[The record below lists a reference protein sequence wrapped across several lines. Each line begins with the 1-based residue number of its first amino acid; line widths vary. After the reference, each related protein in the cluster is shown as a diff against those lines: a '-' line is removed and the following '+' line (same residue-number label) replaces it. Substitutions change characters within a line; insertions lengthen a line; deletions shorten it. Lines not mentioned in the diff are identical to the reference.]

1 MKICRVVPILDTVGH
16 MTNYTCIGPV
26 VIVNLI
32 LFSISGPSTFLVS
45 KLRFE
50 VFNMICVSF
59 SSFSDSFR
67 KNFWEAEGFHEN
79 FKVFRLGSNFR
90 SQLGMAFRVDPEV
103 LKCLKFF
110 CSDFAQI
117 LGINSEW
124 HSELIP
130 WIWARS
136 EHFEIFGK
144 SFCFPKIVWK
154 FRNFFWP
161 FIYEKNVVLDRENS
175 FRAFSSKFVP

>member
-1 MKICRVVPILDTVGH
+1 MKLFRVVPILDTVGH

-90 SQLGMAFRVDPEV
+90 SQLVMAFRVDSLNLQDPST
-103 LKCLKFF
+103 LKFWENPSVF
-110 CSDFAQI
+110 RKLFE
-117 LGINSEW
+117 N
-124 HSELIP
+124 
-130 WIWARS
+130 
-136 EHFEIFGK
+136 FEIFFDLLYMK
-144 SFCFPKIVWK
+144 KM
-154 FRNFFWP
+154 
-161 FIYEKNVVLDRENS
+161 
-175 FRAFSSKFVP
+175 FSSIGRTRFGRFRRNSSHRKKADILKLGFKFTLVGNGVPVDVGLLH

>member
-1 MKICRVVPILDTVGH
+1 MKKFVSILDTVGH

-50 VFNMICVSF
+50 VFNMNCVSF

-90 SQLGMAFRVDPEV
+90 SQLVMAFRVDSLNLSKIRALWNFREI
-103 LKCLKFF
+103 LLFSENCLK
-110 CSDFAQI
+110 I
-117 LGINSEW
+117 
-124 HSELIP
+124 
-130 WIWARS
+130 
-136 EHFEIFGK
+136 
-144 SFCFPKIVWK
+144 
-154 FRNFFWP
+154 
-161 FIYEKNVVLDRENS
+161 
-175 FRAFSSKFVP
+175 SKFFLTFYIWKKCCPRSGELVSGVFVEIRPIGKKP